1 MKRVLPYLLALAA
14 AGFSAFTPAPQ
25 GSRAPGLER
34 APPVIA
40 WLQAQG
46 FTTVTRRA
54 IAPRG
59 RHLVHEM
66 VDAGGCRLTVAALDL
81 PEEQLPLLRR
91 SLRPEVFLAGRLW
104 LDGQM
109 QDAAGPTA
117 VNLRRIGLRLTGRP
131 ADAVGFIADPAHC
144 QGKFGPGGAAG

>member
-14 AGFSAFTPAPQ
+14 AGFGAFTPAPQ
-25 GSRAPGLER
+25 GSHATGVER

-40 WLQAQG
+40 WLKTQG
-46 FTTVTRRA
+46 FTTITRSA

-66 VDAGGCRLTVAALDL
+66 ADARGCRLTVAALDL

-91 SLRPEVFLAGRLW
+91 SLRPEVFLAWRLW

-109 QDAAGPTA
+109 QDAVGPTT

-131 ADAVGFIADPAHC
+131 ANAVGFIADPAHC
-144 QGKFGPGGAAG
+144 RGKVGPSGAAG

>member
-1 MKRVLPYLLALAA
+1 MKRLLPYLLALAA
-14 AGFSAFTPAPQ
+14 AGFGAFTPAPQ
-25 GSRAPGLER
+25 GSRATGMEKP
-34 APPVIA
+34 PPVIA

-66 VDAGGCRLTVAALDL
+66 ANAGGCRLIVAALDL

-91 SLRPEVFLAGRLW
+91 SLRPEDFAAWRLW
-104 LDGQM
+104 LDGRM
-109 QDAAGPTA
+109 QDAAGPTT

-131 ADAVGFIADPAHC
+131 ADAVGFIADPARC
-144 QGKFGPGGAAG
+144 QGQLGPAG

>member
-14 AGFSAFTPAPQ
+14 AGFGAFTPAPL
-25 GSRAPGLER
+25 GSRATGLER
-34 APPVIA
+34 PPPVIA
-40 WLQAQG
+40 WLQTQG
-46 FTTVTRRA
+46 FTTIAQSA

-66 VDAGGCRLTVAALDL
+66 VDARGCWLLVAALDL

-91 SLRPEVFLAGRLW
+91 SLRPENFLAWRLW

-109 QDAAGPTA
+109 QDAAGPTI

-131 ADAVGFIADPAHC
+131 ADAVGFIADPGHC
-144 QGKFGPGGAAG
+144 R